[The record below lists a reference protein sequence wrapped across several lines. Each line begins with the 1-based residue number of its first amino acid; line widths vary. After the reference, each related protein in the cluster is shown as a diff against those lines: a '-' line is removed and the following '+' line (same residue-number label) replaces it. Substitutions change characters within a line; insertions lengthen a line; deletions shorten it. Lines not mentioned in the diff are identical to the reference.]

1 MKRTQILFI
10 IGLIVALSSCSKWG
24 KDDEEKNPYNGMTA
38 TQLYTSSQKA
48 LKKKEYATAAKEL
61 EAIESMYPFSEYT
74 ESSQIDLIYAYYQ
87 NEDYP
92 SAAATAERF
101 IHLYPRAKNV
111 YYAYYMRGLANFQQ
125 TRGAFAKVLP
135 LDESW
140 RDPGTQTQAF
150 LDFSVF
156 IQKFPDSKYKAN
168 ALQRMIYLRNMFAQH
183 EINVSQY
190 YFKRKMYVA
199 AIERASYL
207 VKNYPQAPSAQ
218 KALVI
223 MYEANKALGLNQAAD
238 DAMKVYQATYHTSKM
253 VNVRG

>member
-1 MKRTQILFI
+1 MKRTQILFL
-10 IGLIVALSSCSKWG
+10 IGLIVALSSCAKWG
-24 KDDEEKNPYNGMTA
+24 KDDEEKNPYQGMTA

-61 EAIESMYPFSEYT
+61 EAIESMYPFSDYT
-74 ESSQIDLIYAYYQ
+74 ENSQLDLIYAYYQ

-92 SAAATAERF
+92 SSAATAERF

-111 YYAYYMRGLANFQQ
+111 DYAYYMRGLANFQQ
-125 TRGAFAKVLP
+125 TRGVFAKVLP

-150 LDFSVF
+150 LDFSVL
-156 IQKFPDSKYKAN
+156 IQKFPNSKYKAN
-168 ALQRMIYLRNMFAQH
+168 ALQRMIYLRNMFAQR
-183 EINVSQY
+183 ELNISQY

-199 AIERASYL
+199 AIERSSYL

-223 MYEANKALGLNQAAD
+223 MYDANKALGLNQAAD
-238 DAMKVYQATYHTSKM
+238 DVLKVYQATYHTSAM
-253 VNVRG
+253 VKAN